1 MDPLIWRHATMK
13 YKMRRL
19 TGIYVSRLGWLGED
33 HMIPV
38 DRPTAKTKR
47 QWMKSQTSLSFEMG

>member
-1 MDPLIWRHATMK
+1 MK